1 MKDAIDALAETY
13 RHGWLAKDLISLA
26 VIAGFLVCMAAW
38 LPELAR

>member
-1 MKDAIDALAETY
+1 MRDALEALAEAFH
-13 RHGWLAKDLISLA
+13 HGWLAKDLISLA